1 MKAKGHGN
9 MFRQFGRM
17 AVSAVSVLA
26 LASGA
31 IAAGGSPAFAAGTTP
46 SDLADLVG
54 ARGSSGEG
62 QLLARGYALHHAS
75 QTENSSITY
84 WWNSAAKKCVRVT
97 TSDGRYAAIRS
108 ESGAEC
114 GHKSNDSAAA
124 AAIGAAALLGVVALA
139 SKSHHREDRYTDAAS
154 TAEFERGYRD
164 GLYNQSYHNYGR
176 SDGYSH
182 GYEQGVR
189 QRGHETSYRPGYFP
203 GGGYSAYVPVN
214 DLVGRSTSGVRSDLS
229 GRGFVLRD
237 DLSPGG
243 EGHVRTYWREASEQ
257 CIVVHSRGGTV
268 MSIDSAR
275 KRNCR

>member
-1 MKAKGHGN
+1 MVAGIGQ
-9 MFRQFGRM
+9 R
-17 AVSAVSVLA
+17 AVSVVSALA
-26 LASGA
+26 LTVGA
-31 IAAGGSPAFAAGTTP
+31 FTTGASPAFASGSAP

-75 QTENSSITY
+75 QTEDSSITY
-84 WWNSAAKKCVRVT
+84 WWNAAAKKCVRVT
-97 TSDGRYAAIRS
+97 THNGRYAAIRG

-154 TAEFERGYRD
+154 TAEFERGFRD
-164 GLYNQSYHNYGR
+164 GLYNQSYHNYDR

-189 QRGHETSYRPGYFP
+189 QRGHETSYRPGYYQ
-203 GGGYSAYVPVN
+203 GGGYSAFVSVN
-214 DLVGRSTSGVRSDLS
+214 DLVGRSTSGARSDLES
-229 GRGFVLRD
+229 RGFVLRD

-257 CIVVHSRGGTV
+257 CIVVHSRSGTV
-268 MSIDSAR
+268 LSIDSAR